1 MVDIKTSMIF
11 SGNANKALA
20 KSVAK
25 NLGITLGKASVK
37 TFSDGDG
44 QTDNSSSPRS
54 RWILDP
60 SNYSGGDALHG
71 FLIDGESTATTQGQ
85 LQAVCYFKTGNI
97 LDPSKTIDTSTCSN

>member
-37 TFSDGDG
+37 TFSDG
-44 QTDNSSSPRS
+44 
-54 RWILDP
+54 
-60 SNYSGGDALHG
+60 
-71 FLIDGESTATTQGQ
+71 ES
-85 LQAVCYFKTGNI
+85 LLKLKKMSEVKIFI
-97 LDPSKTIDTSTCSN
+97 